1 MQGMLW
7 GGGGYRR
14 YHGIQI
20 GTSVDNC
27 LITARAISVPLGSA
41 LSALFAHNDGET
53 MQSTLAK
60 SGGPGVQV
68 SVMVAAELQDSLLVV
83 MHDLH
88 RLEGLLSHATDN
100 LLVRFGEANDT
111 LTEAV
116 VGDSPELA
124 AVRTAL
130 RAAVT
135 ELQFQDMASQL
146 IWHTTKV
153 LQGCAFRLAAEAMGE
168 DEEGEQA
175 APFTDMAPDRPNP
188 VTQSEMEAGSID
200 LF

>member
-1 MQGMLW
+1 
-7 GGGGYRR
+7 
-14 YHGIQI
+14 
-20 GTSVDNC
+20 
-27 LITARAISVPLGSA
+27 
-41 LSALFAHNDGET
+41 

-100 LLVRFGEANDT
+100 LLERFGVANET

-153 LQGCAFRLAAEAMGE
+153 LQGCAFRLAAETMGDDE
-168 DEEGEQA
+168 DGEA
-175 APFTDMAPDRPNP
+175 APFADMAPDRPNP

>member
-1 MQGMLW
+1 
-7 GGGGYRR
+7 
-14 YHGIQI
+14 
-20 GTSVDNC
+20 
-27 LITARAISVPLGSA
+27 
-41 LSALFAHNDGET
+41 

-100 LLVRFGEANDT
+100 LLMRFGEANDT

-175 APFTDMAPDRPNP
+175 APFVDMAPDRPNP